1 VAEWRRLNLYYCH
14 TCAIKSGKLNPA
26 DPIELTGTQYQLEKF
41 IKHTAPSTTYPLNSI
56 FTGPASE
63 SYRNYIVTAVA
74 SGCVQIDGNQTNI
87 VWVASATTGFT
98 FRNGTFVAYDDAVK
112 VVFHDDQFKI
122 HGFPIGSA
130 EISSATCIG
139 CGKPTPM

>member
-1 VAEWRRLNLYYCH
+1 M
-14 TCAIKSGKLNPA
+14 NPA

-41 IKHTAPSTTYPLNSI
+41 IKHTTPSTTYPLNSV

-74 SGCVQIDGNQTNI
+74 SGCVQIDGNRTNV
-87 VWVASATTGFT
+87 VWVATATTGFT
-98 FRNGTFVAYDDAVK
+98 YHNGKFVAYDDAVK
-112 VVFHDDQFKI
+112 VVFHDDLFKI

-130 EISSATCIG
+130 EFGSATCIA
-139 CGKPTPM
+139 CGKSVPM

>member
-1 VAEWRRLNLYYCH
+1 MNQYYCH
-14 TCAIKSGKLNPA
+14 ACAIRCGKLKPA

-41 IKHTAPSTTYPLNSI
+41 IKHTAPSTTYPLNSV

-74 SGCVQIDGNQTNI
+74 SGCVQIDGNRTNI

-98 FRNGTFVAYDDAVK
+98 SRNGSFVARNDAVK

-122 HGFPIGSA
+122 HGFPSGST
-130 EISSATCIG
+130 EFGSATCID
-139 CGKPTPM
+139 CGKPVPM